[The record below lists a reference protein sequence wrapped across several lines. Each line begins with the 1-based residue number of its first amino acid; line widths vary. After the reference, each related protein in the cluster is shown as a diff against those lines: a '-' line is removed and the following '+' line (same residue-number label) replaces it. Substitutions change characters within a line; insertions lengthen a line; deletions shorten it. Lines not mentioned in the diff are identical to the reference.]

1 MSTDTSGAFLANEWA
16 REALKI
22 DRKRLVEII
31 WSSAPPDADQARIIV
46 TRGRTYD
53 QFSYRIEYGQ
63 EPHGYYTRLG
73 QPIETTSR
81 ALIPSEQSN

>member
-1 MSTDTSGAFLANEWA
+1 MSIDTSGVLLTSEWA

-31 WSSAPPDADQARIIV
+31 WNSAPPDADQVRIKV
-46 TRGRTYD
+46 TRGRTHD